1 MATMAAR
8 STSKSSPVQTTPSL
22 EQIVAAVL
30 AATQGQTAPAATPKA
45 KPQAKAQEK
54 PRTISDP
61 TRGAT
66 NRQVWLLAARLHQA
80 HYGKPL
86 PKPLT
91 MGDVQTIL
99 DDLS

>member
-1 MATMAAR
+1 MAR
-8 STSKSSPVQTTPSL
+8 STVKSSTTQAPSL
-22 EQIVAAVL
+22 EQIVATAV
-30 AATQGQTAPAATPKA
+30 AAALQGMTQEKPATSAKPKPAAK
-45 KPQAKAQEK
+45 QEK